1 MGMENS
7 MGRGAT
13 RLMKNRW
20 KIGFFILLGIIVA
33 AILFLWILA
42 VSPAEE
48 SKIEPA
54 KESAYSDDVAFQVST
69 NKRDLNRVINHYIE
83 EEGKNSKIDYQV
95 LLTDEVE
102 LYGTLPLFS
111 QELELRLTFEPQ
123 ALKNGDLILNQRE
136 ISVGKLR
143 LPVSTVLKFVSDSY
157 DLPEAVNIQPEEERV
172 YVSMQRLKLKSEIKV
187 RVNEFDLKKDNIKFT
202 LLVPAD

>member
-1 MGMENS
+1 
-7 MGRGAT
+7 
-13 RLMKNRW
+13 MKNRW
-20 KIGFFILLGIIVA
+20 KIGFFILLGIIAA

-48 SKIEPA
+48 SKMEPG
-54 KESAYSDDVAFQVST
+54 KESADSDDVAFQVST

-83 EEGKNSKIDYQV
+83 EEGENSKIDYQV
-95 LLTDEVE
+95 LLTEEVE

-172 YVSMQRLKLKSEIKV
+172 YVSMHRLKLKSDIKV

>member
-1 MGMENS
+1 
-7 MGRGAT
+7 
-13 RLMKNRW
+13 MKNRW

-48 SKIEPA
+48 SKMEPA
-54 KESAYSDDVAFQVST
+54 KKSGDSDDVAFQVST

-143 LPVSTVLKFVSDSY
+143 LPVSTVLNFVSDSY
-157 DLPEAVNIQPEEERV
+157 DLPEAVSIQPDEERV
-172 YVSMQRLKLKSEIKV
+172 YVSMQRLKLKSDIKV

>member
-1 MGMENS
+1 MENS
-7 MGRGAT
+7 NGRGAT

-54 KESAYSDDVAFQVST
+54 KKSADSDDVAFQVST

-83 EEGKNSKIDYQV
+83 EEGKKSSIDYQV

-172 YVSMQRLKLKSEIKV
+172 YVSMQRLKLKSDIKV
-187 RVNEFDLKKDNIKFT
+187 RVNEFDLKKDNIKIT

>member
-1 MGMENS
+1 
-7 MGRGAT
+7 
-13 RLMKNRW
+13 MKNKW
-20 KIGFFILLGIIVA
+20 KIGFFILIGLIA
-33 AILFLWILA
+33 TAILFIYIL
-42 VSPAEE
+42 VSSPAED
-48 SKIEPA
+48 SQMEPVKNTA
-54 KESAYSDDVAFQVST
+54 DSEDVAFKVAT

-111 QELELRLTFEPQ
+111 EELELRLTFEPQ
-123 ALKNGDLILNQRE
+123 ALENGDLILNQKS
-136 ISVGKLR
+136 ISVGQLR
-143 LPVSTVLKFVSDSY
+143 LPVSTVLKFVRDSY
-157 DLPEAVNIQPEEERV
+157 DLPDAVNIQPEEERV
-172 YVSMQRLKLKSEIKV
+172 YVSMQRLKLKSDIKV

>member
-1 MGMENS
+1 MENS
-7 MGRGAT
+7 KGRGAT

-54 KESAYSDDVAFQVST
+54 KKSADSDDVAFQVST

-83 EEGKNSKIDYQV
+83 EEGKKSSIDYQV

-172 YVSMQRLKLKSEIKV
+172 YVSMQRLKLKSDIKV
-187 RVNEFDLKKDNIKFT
+187 RVNEFDLKKDNIKIT

>member
-1 MGMENS
+1 
-7 MGRGAT
+7 
-13 RLMKNRW
+13 MKNRW

-48 SKIEPA
+48 SKMDPA
-54 KESAYSDDVAFQVST
+54 KKSADSDDVAFQVST

-83 EEGKNSKIDYQV
+83 EEGKNSNIDYQV

-157 DLPEAVNIQPEEERV
+157 DLPEAVSIQPDEERV
-172 YVSMQRLKLKSEIKV
+172 YVSMQRLKLKSDIKV

>member
-1 MGMENS
+1 
-7 MGRGAT
+7 
-13 RLMKNRW
+13 MKNRW
-20 KIGFFILLGIIVA
+20 KIGFFILLGIIAA

-48 SKIEPA
+48 SKVEPA
-54 KESAYSDDVAFQVST
+54 KENADSDDVAFQVST

-83 EEGKNSKIDYQV
+83 EEVKNSKIDYQV
-95 LLTDEVE
+95 LLTEEVE
-102 LYGTLPLFS
+102 LYGTLLLFS

-172 YVSMQRLKLKSEIKV
+172 YVSMHRLKLKSDIKV